1 MPFLFFRLKEKHR
14 RMRKSSVG
22 GNRLSAGRRS
32 SSAVA
37 PLGVLN
43 DNNHNIPKQ
52 HQSHLSSGNSRMS
65 FGRSSSTGKSP
76 IGRIGM
82 GRYVGT

>member
-1 MPFLFFRLKEKHR
+1 LKEKHT

-22 GNRLSAGRRS
+22 GNRLSRRS

-37 PLGVLN
+37 PLRVRN
-43 DNNHNIPKQ
+43 DNNYNIPKQ
-52 HQSHLSSGNSRMS
+52 HQSRLSSGNSRMS